1 VPDTEAVMATKTVRG
16 ETRRTADPVVVMRA
30 VKKTA
35 VVCGDC
41 RHHVPQATGPGSW
54 CGLRGARSYEEPVE
68 VRQMAC
74 RAFEAW
80 PMGSPA
86 PAFLAAMRF

>member
-1 VPDTEAVMATKTVRG
+1 MLETEAVMATNTVRDG
-16 ETRRTADPVVVMRA
+16 TRRTADPVVVMRA

-41 RHHVPQATGPGSW
+41 RYHVPQATGPGSW

-68 VRQMAC
+68 ARQMAC
-74 RAFEAW
+74 RVFEGW
-80 PMGSPA
+80 PEGSPV

>member
-1 VPDTEAVMATKTVRG
+1 MATSAVRG
-16 ETRRTADPVVVMRA
+16 ETGRTTKPVVVMRA
-30 VKKTA
+30 VRRTA
-35 VVCGDC
+35 VACGDC

-68 VRQMAC
+68 ARQMAC

-80 PMGSPA
+80 PESSPV